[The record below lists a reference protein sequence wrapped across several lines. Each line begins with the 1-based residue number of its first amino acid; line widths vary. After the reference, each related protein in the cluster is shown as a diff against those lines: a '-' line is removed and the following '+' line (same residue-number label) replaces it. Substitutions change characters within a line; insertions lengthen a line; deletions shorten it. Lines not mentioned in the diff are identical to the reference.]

1 MNKHAIEP
9 CVAQMDFD
17 LLRDF
22 ASMARMD
29 RRLVEGLSLEGGLTM
44 FSVLDRCAW
53 LLPAL
58 PGTAPLPR
66 HMLN

>member
-1 MNKHAIEP
+1 MNNHAIEP

-29 RRLVEGLSLEGGLTM
+29 RRLVEGLSLEGSRTM
-44 FSVLDRCAW
+44 LSVLDRCAW
-53 LLPAL
+53 LLPEL
-58 PGTAPLPR
+58 PGFAPLPR
-66 HMLN
+66 HVFN

>member
-9 CVAQMDFD
+9 CVAQIDFD

-22 ASMARMD
+22 ASVARMD
-29 RRLVEGLSLEGGLTM
+29 RQLIDGLSLEGGRIMLGI
-44 FSVLDRCAW
+44 LDRCAW

-58 PGTAPLPR
+58 PMAASLPR
-66 HMLN
+66 HVLN